1 MIRKEGYLTTREE
14 AKIYY
19 QTWLP
24 LKQAK
29 ASVVL
34 VHGLGSHSDW
44 FSNVGERLVE
54 ADYGVYAL
62 DLYGNGKS
70 SGQRGYINSWSDFRS
85 DLNYFC
91 QWVKSQNSEQPL
103 FLFGHSLG
111 GLIVLEYLLQL
122 SPHVT
127 GIIVM
132 APALGKVGIS
142 PMKILV
148 GKLLSWIYPRFSLD
162 LGIPDE
168 ASSHYP
174 TVISAYSNDPLRHTR
189 ATARFAQEYFM
200 TTQWV
205 ENHCNYLSTPIL
217 VLQGDEDVVTP
228 AETTREFFAQL
239 PDIDKQ
245 YREYQEGYHD
255 LHLDFCQE
263 ILMEDIVEWLEK
275 QYQSQLQVK

>member
-1 MIRKEGYLTTREE
+1 MIRKEGYLDHREE
-14 AKIYY
+14 EKIYY
-19 QTWLP
+19 QSWLP
-24 LKQAK
+24 LKQVK
-29 ASVVL
+29 ANVVL
-34 VHGLGSHSDW
+34 VHGLGSHSGW
-44 FSNVGERLVE
+44 FSNIGERLVKE
-54 ADYGVYAL
+54 DYGVYAL

-70 SGQRGYINSWSDFRS
+70 SGQRGYINSWSDFRH
-85 DLNYFC
+85 DLDYFC
-91 QWVKSQNSEQPL
+91 QWIKSQNSDQSF

-111 GLIVLEYLLQL
+111 GLIVLEYILKL
-122 SPHVT
+122 SPNVA

-142 PMKILV
+142 RIKILA

-162 LGIPDE
+162 LGIPEE

-174 TVISAYSNDPLRHTR
+174 TVISAYNNDPLRHTR
-189 ATARFAQEYFM
+189 ATARFAQEYFT

-205 ENHCNYLSTPIL
+205 ENNCPNLSTPLL

-228 AETTREFFAQL
+228 AQSTREFFAML

-255 LHLDFCQE
+255 LHLDFCKQ